1 MASPGWSVPSFG
13 EPSRATD
20 PDTLPMIPV
29 SEARQFVL
37 SACRVL
43 TPRRMG
49 VSDASGHVLA
59 ETIQAAEAVPSF
71 ANSSMDGY
79 AVRAADTAH
88 PPARLRVVTTVLAG
102 DSAQTFVSA
111 GESARIMTGAPLPPG
126 ADAVCMVERTR
137 VESDGSIV
145 IVEESVQPGTFV
157 RKAGS
162 DIQAG
167 DEVFSPGTHLSP
179 AHVGVL
185 SSIGVEQLFAHPS
198 PTVGVLSTGDELVTS
213 AGTLAP
219 GKIRDA
225 NRPALLAQLH
235 ADGFGTVD
243 LGLVGDDEAALTAL
257 LEEAGSRCDAIVS
270 SGGVSVGD
278 RDLMKAVLKDLSGPT
293 MRSMQIAIKPAKPF
307 AFGMLKETGTPVFG
321 LAGNPVSAL
330 VAYELFVRPALRS
343 MAGCTVLDR
352 PRLAAVADVDLPRS
366 RDGKLHLVRV
376 TVRTG
381 IDGVLGV
388 RSAGGQDSHMLRVM
402 AQANA
407 LALLPDG
414 EGVRAGDRVEILLL
428 DADGVPASQREPW

>member
-1 MASPGWSVPSFG
+1 
-13 EPSRATD
+13 
-20 PDTLPMIPV
+20 MIPV

-37 SACRVL
+37 SACTVL

-49 VSDASGHVLA
+49 VNDASGHVLA
-59 ETIQAAEAVPSF
+59 EAIRAAEAVPPF

-88 PPARLRVVTTVLAG
+88 PPARLRVVATVLAG
-102 DSAQTFVSA
+102 DSAQPFVSE

-137 VESDGSIV
+137 VESDGSVV
-145 IVEESVQPGTFV
+145 IVEEAVQPGTFV
-157 RKAGS
+157 RKSGS

-167 DEVFSPGTHLSP
+167 DEIFPPGTHLGP

-185 SSIGVEQLFAHPS
+185 SSIGVEQLFAHPT
-198 PTVGVLSTGDELVTS
+198 PIVGVLSTGDELVTS

-219 GKIRDA
+219 GMIRDA

-243 LGLVGDDEAALTAL
+243 LGLAGDDEAALTAL
-257 LEEAGSRCDAIVS
+257 LEEAGARCDAIVS

-307 AFGMLKETGTPVFG
+307 AFGILKETGTAVFG

-343 MAGCTVLDR
+343 MAGYTVLDR

-388 RSAGGQDSHMLRVM
+388 RLAGGQDSHMLRVM
-402 AQANA
+402 AQSNA

>member
-1 MASPGWSVPSFG
+1 
-13 EPSRATD
+13 
-20 PDTLPMIPV
+20 MIPV

-37 SACRVL
+37 SACGVL
-43 TPRRMG
+43 APRR
-49 VSDASGHVLA
+49 VAVRDASGHVLA
-59 ETIQAAEAVPSF
+59 ESIRAVEAVPPF
-71 ANSSMDGY
+71 VNSSMDGY

-88 PPARLRVVTTVLAG
+88 PPARLRVVGTVLAG
-102 DSAQTFVSA
+102 DNAKTFVST
-111 GESARIMTGAPLPPG
+111 GESVRIMTGAPLPPG

-137 VESDGSIV
+137 VESNGSIV
-145 IVEESVQPGTFV
+145 VVEESVDPGTFI

-162 DIQAG
+162 DIRAG
-167 DEVFSPGTHLSP
+167 DEVFSSGTSLGP

-185 SSIGVEQLFAHPS
+185 SSIGVEQLLAHPR
-198 PTVGVLSTGDELVTS
+198 PTVGVLSTGDELITS

-243 LGLVGDDEAALTAL
+243 LGVVGDDEVALTAM

-278 RDLMKAVLKDLSGPT
+278 RDVMKTVLKDLSGPD
-293 MRSMQIAIKPAKPF
+293 MRSMQVAIKPAKPF
-307 AFGMLKETGTPVFG
+307 AFGVLRETGTPVFA

-330 VAYELFVRPALRS
+330 VSYELFVRPALRS
-343 MAGCTVLDR
+343 MAGCAVLDR
-352 PRLAAVADVDLPRS
+352 PRLAAVADMDLPRP

-376 TVRTG
+376 SVRSG
-381 IDGVLGV
+381 INGVLGV
-388 RSAGGQDSHMLRVM
+388 RLAGGQDSHMLRVM
-402 AQANA
+402 AQSNA

-414 EGVRAGDRVEILLL
+414 EGVRAGDSVQILLL
-428 DADGVPASQREPW
+428 DANGVPASQQEPW

>member
-1 MASPGWSVPSFG
+1 
-13 EPSRATD
+13 
-20 PDTLPMIPV
+20 
-29 SEARQFVL
+29 
-37 SACRVL
+37 
-43 TPRRMG
+43 
-49 VSDASGHVLA
+49 
-59 ETIQAAEAVPSF
+59 
-71 ANSSMDGY
+71 
-79 AVRAADTAH
+79 
-88 PPARLRVVTTVLAG
+88 
-102 DSAQTFVSA
+102 
-111 GESARIMTGAPLPPG
+111 
-126 ADAVCMVERTR
+126 
-137 VESDGSIV
+137 
-145 IVEESVQPGTFV
+145 
-157 RKAGS
+157 
-162 DIQAG
+162 
-167 DEVFSPGTHLSP
+167 
-179 AHVGVL
+179 
-185 SSIGVEQLFAHPS
+185 
-198 PTVGVLSTGDELVTS
+198 
-213 AGTLAP
+213 
-219 GKIRDA
+219 
-225 NRPALLAQLH
+225 
-235 ADGFGTVD
+235 
-243 LGLVGDDEAALTAL
+243 
-257 LEEAGSRCDAIVS
+257 
-270 SGGVSVGD
+270 VSVGD

>member
-1 MASPGWSVPSFG
+1 
-13 EPSRATD
+13 
-20 PDTLPMIPV
+20 MIPV

-37 SACRVL
+37 SACGVL
-43 TPRRMG
+43 TPGRMG

-59 ETIQAAEAVPSF
+59 EAIRAAEAVPPF

-88 PPARLRVVTTVLAG
+88 APARLRVVDTVLAG
-102 DSAQTFVSA
+102 DNAQTFVSA

-126 ADAVCMVERTR
+126 TDAVCMIERTH
-137 VESDGSIV
+137 VEADGSIV

-162 DIQAG
+162 DIQVG
-167 DEVFSPGTHLSP
+167 DEVFPAGTHLGP

-185 SSIGVEQLFAHPS
+185 SSIGVEQLLAYPS
-198 PTVGVLSTGDELVTS
+198 PIVGVLSTGDELITS
-213 AGTLAP
+213 VGTMAP

-225 NRPALLAQLH
+225 NRPALLAQLQ

-243 LGLVGDDEAALTAL
+243 LGVAGDDEEALTGL
-257 LEEAGSRCDAIVS
+257 LEEAGSRCDGIVS

-293 MRSMQIAIKPAKPF
+293 MRSMQVAIKPAKPF
-307 AFGMLKETGTPVFG
+307 AFGVLKETGTPVFG

-330 VAYELFVRPALRS
+330 VSYELFVRPALRS

-352 PRLAAVADVDLPRS
+352 PRLAGIADVDLPRS

-376 TVRTG
+376 VAHTG
-381 IDGVLGV
+381 IDGVLVV
-388 RSAGGQDSHMLRVM
+388 RLAGGQESHMLRVM
-402 AQANA
+402 AQSNA

-414 EGVRAGDRVEILLL
+414 EGVRAGEHVQILLL